1 MKYQC
6 TISQHRSRL
15 QCSDQS
21 CVHGLHE
28 SQEVR
33 WGVVTQYKISVQN
46 FESAQWKESESE
58 VCTCAPQHEVVEEF
72 PAESLVDTSLFSP
85 GQPGHLPLV
94 VFSRNSIGTPTT
106 RSKKPA

>member
-1 MKYQC
+1 MKYQG

-33 WGVVTQYKISVQN
+33 WVVVTQYKISVQN
-46 FESAQWKESESE
+46 FESAQSKESESE
-58 VCTCAPQHEVVEEF
+58 VCTCAPQHEVVDEF

-85 GQPGHLPLV
+85 A
-94 VFSRNSIGTPTT
+94 S
-106 RSKKPA
+106 PAICLW